1 MEPQVLKRLPLAVAV
16 AALALTAWPAI
27 RHLRE
32 APPGAPAAIRL
43 TFPVPPGAELGSADA
58 PFDAAISPDE
68 TQLAFVATTDGVRRL
83 WLRAL
88 DGDGA
93 AALPGTEGASLP
105 AWKRGGGVIAFFAG
119 GRLKPMSAAGA
130 APAG

>member
-43 TFPVPPGAELGSADA
+43 TFPVPPGAELDADGRT
-58 PFDAAISPDE
+58 I
-68 TQLAFVATTDGVRRL
+68 
-83 WLRAL
+83 RASMQA
-88 DGDGA
+88 GA
-93 AALPGTEGASLP
+93 AALPELTRLA
-105 AWKRGGGVIAFFAG
+105 AAHGGGIDDISLHGARLQDVFISLT
-119 GRLKPMSAAGA
+119 GRDLRE
-130 APAG
+130 